1 MTDPD
6 ETANLVAEITEGF
19 REHAAEMT
27 RVPGQVR
34 GQDVEDQ
41 ADAMAAAMA
50 SPGWPS
56 CWPPLLGNPGVP

>member
-1 MTDPD
+1 MAGPA
-6 ETANLVAEITEGF
+6 ETAGLVAGITGGF

-41 ADAMAAAMA
+41 AGAVAAAA
-50 SPGWPS
+50 RLGE
-56 CWPPLLGNPGVP
+56 LLAAFTRDPGVPWT